1 MMSPTTFWS
10 LAVIV
15 IGSSLLVVSLRN
27 IFHAGLALI
36 VTFVGVAGYYLALR
50 SDFLAVTQILIY
62 AGAIAVLILF
72 AILMTHKVGDEKRV
86 ETHNSL
92 KVMCLLVI
100 MPLFGIIA
108 TAIIATFS
116 LKDFA
121 GELISPG
128 LSKIGE
134 RLLQAHALPFEII
147 SVILLAAI
155 IGAIVVGREG
165 EKEKNR

>member
-1 MMSPTTFWS
+1 MMNPTTFWS

-27 IFHAGLALI
+27 IFHAGLALV

-50 SDFLAVTQILIY
+50 ADFLAVTQVLIY

-72 AILMTHKVGDEKRV
+72 AILMTHRAGDQKGV

-92 KVMCLLVI
+92 KVMGLLVI

-108 TAIIATFS
+108 TVIVATFS
-116 LKDFA
+116 LKDFTRA
-121 GELISPG
+121 PVNTE

-155 IGAIVVGREG
+155 IGAIIVGREG
-165 EKEKNR
+165 ER